1 MNDVYQ
7 TTITLGG
14 KQICEFFNMTLDG
27 VIETVL
33 YELIERHAIQRN
45 TTIDMT
51 QQQVVDKVLD
61 AYGQPSTHTKMNF
74 NGQYFVVQTWLRY
87 VGK

>member
-7 TTITLGG
+7 TTVTIQY
-14 KQICEFFNMTLDG
+14 KQTCEFFNMTLDG

-33 YELIERHAIQRN
+33 YELLERHAIHVDPVVKLTEQE
-45 TTIDMT
+45 
-51 QQQVVDKVLD
+51 VVDKVID
-61 AYGQPSTHTKMNF
+61 AYGQPFTHTTINF
-74 NGQYFVVQTWLRY
+74 NGQYIVVHTWLRY